1 MNTYDRLTALMERFN
16 LSVQVATPD
25 SAQLVV
31 LKPHVDGS
39 QTVLLNTK
47 SSGFKV
53 DPADMLL
60 CASVDWGGDSNPLF
74 SALPPILDISF
85 SKDDDVVPLLD
96 LTHREIER
104 QRCGSASV
112 VNRFCEIL
120 IVKILRAKIEQGS
133 DEPGLLAGLADPRL
147 SRAIVALHDK
157 PEHNW
162 DNQQLAEIAGLS
174 LSRFAELFALQVGVT
189 PTAYLRG
196 WRMVLAR
203 KDIRAGARISTVAR
217 RYGYRTGEG
226 FSRAFHKHFGV
237 NPIQQRTQLALGQ
250 SH

>member
-1 MNTYDRLTALMERFN
+1 MSTYDRLTALMERFN
-16 LSVQVATPD
+16 LSVQITTIEN
-25 SAQLVV
+25 AQLAV
-31 LKPHVDGS
+31 LKPHIDGS
-39 QTVLLNTK
+39 QTVLLNT
-47 SSGFKV
+47 SGAGFSV
-53 DPADMLL
+53 DHSDILL

-74 SALPPILDISF
+74 SALPPILEISF
-85 SKDDDVVPLLD
+85 SQDDDVVPLLN
-96 LTHREIER
+96 LMHKEIKL

-133 DEPGLLAGLADPRL
+133 EEPGLLAGLADPRL
-147 SRAIVALHDK
+147 SRAIVALHNR
-157 PEHNW
+157 PAHNW

-203 KDIRAGARISTVAR
+203 KDIRAGVRISTVAR
-217 RYGYRTGEG
+217 RYGYRSGEG

-237 NPIQQRTQLALGQ
+237 NPIQQRTPQTAR
-250 SH
+250 